1 MTRRRGRR
9 GRKGLN
15 LPKNGKQIVLVG
27 KGKKSV
33 GDSRFKVFFAT
44 FLASLSAHKRKVGG
58 GIGPKIFFHPQH
70 TQTSSWPNF
79 AHFSWGGK
87 INLRLSPR
95 GRILESEKSSR

>member
-44 FLASLSAHKRKVGG
+44 FLASLSAHKRKGG
-58 GIGPKIFFHPQH
+58 GAWGQKSFSTLNTHRLVAGLILPIFLG
-70 TQTSSWPNF
+70 
-79 AHFSWGGK
+79 A
-87 INLRLSPR
+87 
-95 GRILESEKSSR
+95 EK